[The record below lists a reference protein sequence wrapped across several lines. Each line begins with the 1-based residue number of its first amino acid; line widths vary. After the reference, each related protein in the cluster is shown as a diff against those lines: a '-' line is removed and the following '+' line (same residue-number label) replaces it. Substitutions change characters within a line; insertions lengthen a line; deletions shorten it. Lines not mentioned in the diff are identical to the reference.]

1 VFGVLIGSAMGRMRE
16 MDAREVLDWLV
27 VWFRFVSMGG
37 CMGMASFTSIA
48 TMNLA
53 NYVLRE

>member
-1 VFGVLIGSAMGRMRE
+1 MGRMRE